1 VSIAGL
7 AFFHAPGQNAAEN
20 AERVRVGAWPASMN
34 TYTLGI
40 DFGTNSVRALVVAC
54 ADGAEIAAGVRPYPS
69 GQDGIL
75 LDPRDHNLARQ
86 HPADYLRCLEE
97 AVTAA
102 LVAARGDS
110 GFSAERVIGVGVD
123 TTGSTP
129 IPVDGQNRALAEHAG
144 WGEHLAAMAWLW
156 KDHTSIAEAAEI
168 TDLARSMRPQYLA
181 KCGGAYSS
189 EWYWSKVLH
198 CLRTAPEVFDAAA
211 DWIECADWIPA
222 QLAGVETPSAVK
234 RGVCA
239 AGHKAL
245 YSEEWQ
251 GWPDEEFL
259 ARLDPR
265 LAALRR
271 RLPQKAYDGAYLAG
285 ALAPRWASRLGLPA
299 GIPIAIG
306 ALDAHLGA
314 VGAGVAEGVLVKI
327 IGTSSCDCTVAPM
340 DRRLADI
347 PGICGIV
354 PGSILPGY
362 YGLEAGQSAVGDIFR
377 WFVEEVCRGDAGLH
391 GALTRE
397 AAGLRPGQSG
407 LLALDWNNGNRNV
420 LADPRLTGLLL
431 GQTLHTTQAEIY
443 RALIE
448 ATAFGARKINERF
461 REYGVP
467 LRRIVCCGGIA
478 EKNPLLMRIYADVTN
493 CTMQLARSAQSCAL
507 GSAIAAAVA
516 AGRAKGG
523 YDTFAEA
530 QGAMCGVKAEEFA
543 PRQENVA
550 VYDDLYALY
559 TALHDAFGGVNR
571 ATDLADLMKRLLA
584 IKAAQSA

>member
-1 VSIAGL
+1 
-7 AFFHAPGQNAAEN
+7 
-20 AERVRVGAWPASMN
+20 MN

-40 DFGTNSVRALVVAC
+40 DFGTNSARALLVSC
-54 ADGAEIAAGVRPYPS
+54 ADGAEIATSVRPYPS

-75 LDPRDHNLARQ
+75 LDARDHNLARQ
-86 HPADYLRCLEE
+86 HPGDYVRCLEE

-102 LVAARGDS
+102 LADARSAS
-110 GFSAERVIGVGVD
+110 GFSAERVVGIGVD

-129 IPVDGQNRALAEHAG
+129 IPVDAQNRALAAQPA
-144 WGEHLAAMAWLW
+144 WREHLAAQAWLW

-168 TDLARSMRPQYLA
+168 TELARSIRPQYLA
-181 KCGGAYSS
+181 KCGGVYSS
-189 EWYWSKVLH
+189 EWYWSKLLH
-198 CLRTAPEVFDAAA
+198 CLRTSPEVFAEAA
-211 DWIECADWIPA
+211 DWVECADWIPA
-222 QLAGVETPSAVK
+222 QLAGVETPSEVR

-259 ARLDPR
+259 SRLDPK

-271 RLPQKAYDGAYLAG
+271 RLPQRAYDGAYVAG
-285 ALAPRWASRLGLPA
+285 RLAPRWATRLGLPA
-299 GIPIAIG
+299 GIPIAMG
-306 ALDAHLGA
+306 AFDAHLGA
-314 VGAGVAEGVLVKI
+314 VGAGVAEGVMVKI

-340 DRRLADI
+340 DRKLADI

-377 WFVEEVCRGDAGLH
+377 WFVEELCRGDAASH
-391 GALTRE
+391 NTLTRE
-397 AAGLRPGQSG
+397 ASSLRPGQSG

-431 GQTLHTTQAEIY
+431 GQTLHTTQAETY

-493 CTMQLARSAQSCAL
+493 CTMQLARSAQTCAL

-516 AGRAKGG
+516 AGRAAGG

-530 QGAMCGVKAEEFA
+530 QAAMCGVKEVEYA

-550 VYDDLYALY
+550 IYDELYALY
-559 TALHDAFGGVNR
+559 TALHDAFGGINP
-571 ATDLADLMKRLLA
+571 AADLGGIMKRLLE
-584 IKAAQSA
+584 IKAAQAA